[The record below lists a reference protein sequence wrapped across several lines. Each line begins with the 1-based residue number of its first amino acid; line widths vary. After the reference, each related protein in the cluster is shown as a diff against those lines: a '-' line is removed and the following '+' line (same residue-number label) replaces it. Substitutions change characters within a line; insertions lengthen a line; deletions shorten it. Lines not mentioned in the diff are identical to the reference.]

1 MSQVLFFIVFAS
13 ANGGRL
19 PLLKELEDS
28 WSGSGDLMSADLANF
43 LLHHH
48 YWSGAE
54 LWINKWPA
62 HLTNEW
68 PMNSDLSFQWS
79 GHSKLP
85 LSQGY
90 GMVAGLSRKAC
101 ERGQV
106 TGIVFYRIYEKL
118 IFGELF
124 HSCAKF
130 AFCIRLSNSNPDK
143 KGKFGTW
150 EEKCPFHRR

>member
-79 GHSKLP
+79 RHSKLP
-85 LSQGY
+85 LSLGWILKNFKQVHSIY
-90 GMVAGLSRKAC
+90 DFYDFLKRSFRKWLFLLKF
-101 ERGQV
+101 EKSY
-106 TGIVFYRIYEKL
+106 IVWMR
-118 IFGELF
+118 
-124 HSCAKF
+124 
-130 AFCIRLSNSNPDK
+130 
-143 KGKFGTW
+143 
-150 EEKCPFHRR
+150 